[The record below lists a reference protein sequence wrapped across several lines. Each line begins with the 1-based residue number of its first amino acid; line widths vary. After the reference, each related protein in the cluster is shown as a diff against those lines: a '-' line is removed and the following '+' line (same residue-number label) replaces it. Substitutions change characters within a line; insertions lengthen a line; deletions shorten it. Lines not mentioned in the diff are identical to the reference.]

1 MECIIGLKDATS
13 LMKFKYRAFIENT
26 PEMREW
32 LERLGYTPLRFS
44 LNGKYLYAR
53 SCTWA
58 NKDHTWEEPY
68 FETGNDIEE
77 YSHYIDCRSNPDLFK
92 AVTSIREDSDKW
104 QLFTDGVKW
113 TLCYEESILMWRD
126 IYNFPDKNLIHK
138 ATLTEL
144 KEHFNKKIK

>member
-1 MECIIGLKDATS
+1 
-13 LMKFKYRAFIENT
+13 MKFKHSAFIENT

-32 LERLGYTPLRFS
+32 LEMLGYKKWMWDNEDNDTPFIS
-44 LNGKYLYAR
+44 PMPDSKKYAVFTQYEVAGFA
-53 SCTWA
+53 S
-58 NKDHTWEEPY
+58 D
-68 FETGNDIEE
+68 
-77 YSHYIDCRSNPDLFK
+77 IDCRSNPDLFK
-92 AVTSIREDSDKW
+92 AVTAIREDSDMW

-144 KEHFNKKIK
+144 KEHFNKGK

>member
-1 MECIIGLKDATS
+1 
-13 LMKFKYRAFIENT
+13 MKFKYSAFIENT

-32 LERLGYTPLRFS
+32 LEKLGYKGYAGDHEFIIASDGHYSGTD
-44 LNGKYLYAR
+44 LYMKVLYP
-53 SCTWA
+53 CV
-58 NKDHTWEEPY
+58 NCY
-68 FETGNDIEE
+68 
-77 YSHYIDCRSNPDLFK
+77 SNPSLFK
-92 AVTSIREDSDKW
+92 AVTAVREDSDKW

-144 KEHFNKKIK
+144 KEHFNKGK